1 MNLVKVFN
9 SEGKHVD
16 SFRKVQKKNAYFQ
29 GRARKF
35 NFLMRILKAKGFTT
49 RRMK

>member
-16 SFRKVQKKNAYFQ
+16 SFRKVQKKRAYSHDQ
-29 GRARKF
+29 ARKF

-49 RRMK
+49 RRMQ